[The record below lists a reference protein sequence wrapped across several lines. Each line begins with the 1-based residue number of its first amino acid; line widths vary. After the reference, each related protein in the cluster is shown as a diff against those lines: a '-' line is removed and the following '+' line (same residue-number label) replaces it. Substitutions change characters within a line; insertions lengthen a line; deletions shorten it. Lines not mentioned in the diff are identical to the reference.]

1 MATPSLS
8 PTITTDPVDL
18 PQIRQIRLADLRDAL
33 TRGIDDFKAMPSHV
47 VFLSLIYTVV
57 GLVLGRLA
65 FGYEVLPLLFPLI
78 GGFALIGPV
87 AALGLYELSRRRE
100 QGLSAGWGDAF
111 GVLRS
116 PSIGGIVT
124 LGLLLLLIFGAWIDA
139 AQTIY
144 TRTFGAMIP
153 DSLDT
158 FVTRVLNTPQGWTL
172 IVIGNGI
179 GFLFAVGVLMISV
192 ISFPML
198 LDRKIGAVAAI
209 ATSIRAVR
217 RNPGPMAVWGLI
229 VAAALAIG
237 CLPFFVGLAI
247 VMPVLGH
254 STWHLYRKV
263 VTR

>member
-8 PTITTDPVDL
+8 PTIETTETVL
-18 PQIRQIRLADLRDAL
+18 PRIRQIQMADLRDAL
-33 TRGIDDFKAMPSHV
+33 AQGIDDFKAMPSHV

-111 GVLRS
+111 QVLRS

-124 LGLLLLLIFGAWIDA
+124 LGLLLLVIFGAWIDA
-139 AQTIY
+139 AETIY
-144 TRTFGAMIP
+144 TKNFGAMAP

-158 FVTRVLNTPQGWTL
+158 FVTQVLSTPQGLTL
-172 IVIGNGI
+172 IVIGNGV

-192 ISFPML
+192 VSFPML
-198 LDRKIGAVAAI
+198 LDRKVGAVTAI

-217 RNPGPMAVWGLI
+217 RNPAPMAAWGLI
-229 VAAALAIG
+229 VAVALAIG
-237 CLPFFVGLAI
+237 CLPFFVGLAV
-247 VMPVLGH
+247 VMPILGH
-254 STWHLYRKV
+254 STWHLYRKLV
-263 VTR
+263 VR